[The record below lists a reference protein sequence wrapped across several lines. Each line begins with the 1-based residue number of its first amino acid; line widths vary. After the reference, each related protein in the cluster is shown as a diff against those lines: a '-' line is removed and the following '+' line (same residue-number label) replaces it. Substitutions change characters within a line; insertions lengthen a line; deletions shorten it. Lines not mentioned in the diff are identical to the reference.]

1 MVCWTAMDTA
11 DQTKSRETLQDKEFN
26 RSISSDHYGNTRGK
40 FFLNNNEH
48 DIQFNRQS
56 RSHRNVTPEESLQN
70 IKKLEKIQID
80 VLQNAEENMRSLVA
94 KEKSCFYMWS
104 SLDLE
109 DKSSI
114 VQSKEK
120 LKPLL
125 KACIRYFH
133 QIVIFSPN
141 DSPSKTMKNAYFI

>member
-26 RSISSDHYGNTRGK
+26 RSISIDHYGNTRGK

-70 IKKLEKIQID
+70 IKKTGENTNWCLTKCRREY
-80 VLQNAEENMRSLVA
+80 EEL
-94 KEKSCFYMWS
+94 SC
-104 SLDLE
+104 
-109 DKSSI
+109 
-114 VQSKEK
+114 
-120 LKPLL
+120 
-125 KACIRYFH
+125 
-133 QIVIFSPN
+133 
-141 DSPSKTMKNAYFI
+141 